1 MKNMVIT
8 SLSALYDLGII
19 KYKPNV
25 LYVEMVNNTNISNYS
40 DRYKISCQSL
50 ETINIGR
57 IIVNSQYY
65 YCIERLFIE
74 LDKFPLENTIKTEAI
89 KNLEERINPQ
99 LVYDIYNK
107 IKKKRRGIDHTRV
120 NNYLQK
126 NLLLMHEILS
136 IKNIDK
142 TRVIREYIMALL
154 AKLNF
159 PTSLI
164 KGGSAIELYLDFK
177 RATDDIDT
185 HIDKKNINTLL
196 NLLEDK
202 TQIIYFD
209 ILNKEEIKNNKLIN
223 SFILKAK
230 SRKLKINQLLT
241 DTNEIKLTLNY
252 TYNDYELNDMIIE
265 YSITKTPLKLI
276 QNAHA
281 LVFSRE
287 MLLAE
292 KYQSLISKNKDSTR
306 TKDLIDLVN
315 IYNEDIDFKKF
326 KKFVFRKWKNN
337 SRNKLL
343 ENEVIDFVKKYKD
356 MELTKIK
363 DNFNDALKMYNTDL
377 DYNDSIQIY
386 KKLSDVVI
394 DKN

>member
-177 RATDDIDT
+177 IATDDIDT

-363 DNFNDALKMYNTDL
+363 DNFNDALKMYNTKQNYDEA
-377 DYNDSIQIY
+377 IKVY
-386 KKLSDVVI
+386 KKLSDI
-394 DKN
+394 LIS